1 MKKVLL
7 LAIPAAALAVA
18 ATALG
23 QSDRAAGPARSGVNA
38 SALVK
43 CGKTRSIGLMAPF
56 TGPAA
61 SIGIN
66 QVHWANFYKTNYNKT
81 HKKKIKFVN
90 EDTMLGSANGTAE
103 AVKGAQA
110 LGSNAA
116 VLGVVGPAG
125 SNEVKATTG
134 ALKGAGLGWV
144 SGSAT
149 NTQITLD
156 GTRKGF
162 FFRTVPPDSSQ
173 SQSVSGYITGKLKV
187 TKVYIVD

>member
-1 MKKVLL
+1 MRRRAIAIAAM
-7 LAIPAAALAVA
+7 LALAALAIVAAAAATTNRAAAPSAQA
-18 ATALG
+18 ATA
-23 QSDRAAGPARSGVNA
+23 A
-38 SALVK
+38 SLVK

-66 QVHWANFYKTNYNKT
+66 QVHWAQYFQRTYNKT
-81 HKKKIKFVN
+81 HKTKIKFVN
-90 EDTMLGSANGTAE
+90 EDTMLGASNGTAE

-110 LGSNAA
+110 LGSNPS

-134 ALKGAGLGWV
+134 ALKGAGLGFV

-149 NTQITLD
+149 NTQITTD
-156 GTRKGF
+156 GTRTGY

-173 SQSVSGYITGKLKV
+173 SVSVSTYIRTR
-187 TKVYIVD
+187 